1 MCPRTRGS
9 GGRGASAPAT
19 WRRRRACRS
28 WATPKSWRPLP
39 GWAMLPIG
47 NVLRAGGTV
56 WRRWGSGPAIVLL
69 HGGAG
74 SWKQWSRNIPHLAAS
89 RTVWVPDLPGMGDS
103 ADAPAPRDHEA
114 IATVLAENLRELIP
128 GESFDVVGFSFGGIV
143 AGFVAA
149 KLPGRVR
156 SLVLVG
162 AGGLGLR
169 KANERILKSW
179 RALEDPAAREAAHR
193 FNLSALMLSK
203 GAEIDQE
210 TLALYVADVVRTRV
224 NSARSSR
231 TAVLKACIVKLGIPV
246 HGIWGR
252 EDVTAHAK
260 FDEIHVMLRPAHPA
274 AQLHVVGG
282 AGHWVQYERPDAFH
296 GALAQALGP
305 SM

>member
-1 MCPRTRGS
+1 
-9 GGRGASAPAT
+9 
-19 WRRRRACRS
+19 
-28 WATPKSWRPLP
+28 
-39 GWAMLPIG
+39 MLPIG
-47 NVLRAGGTV
+47 NIFRAGGTA

-74 SWKQWSRNIPHLAAS
+74 SWNHWSRNIPHLAAS

-103 ADAPAPRDHEA
+103 PDAPEPRDHEA
-114 IATVLAENLRELIP
+114 IAAVIAANLEELVP
-128 GESFDVVGFSFGGIV
+128 GVAFDLVGFSFGGIV

-169 KANERILKSW
+169 KTNERILKSW
-179 RALEDPAAREAAHR
+179 RALEDPAEREAAHR

-203 GAEIDQE
+203 GAEIDPE

-231 TAVLKACIVKLGIPV
+231 TSALKECIVKLGIPV

-252 EDVTAHAK
+252 EDVTAHAR
-260 FDEIHVMLRPAHPA
+260 FDDIHAMLCAAYPA
-274 AQLHVVGG
+274 AQLHVIDG
-282 AGHWVQYERPDAFH
+282 AGHWVQYERPEAFH
-296 GALAQALGP
+296 AALARALGQN
-305 SM
+305 

>member
-1 MCPRTRGS
+1 MTPEPS
-9 GGRGASAPAT
+9 GKVS
-19 WRRRRACRS
+19 
-28 WATPKSWRPLP
+28 LQ
-39 GWAMLPIG
+39 
-47 NVLRAGGTV
+47 GTV

-74 SWKQWSRNIPHLAAS
+74 SWSHWRRNVAHLATT
-89 RTVWVPDLPGMGDS
+89 RTVWIPDLPGMGES

-114 IATVLAENLRELIP
+114 IASVIAENLGKLVP
-128 GESFDVVGFSFGGIV
+128 GEAFDLGGFSFGGIV
-143 AGFVAA
+143 AGFVAE

-169 KANERILKSW
+169 KTNERILKSW
-179 RALEDPAAREAAHR
+179 RALEDPAEREAAHR

-203 GAEIDQE
+203 GAEIDAE

-231 TAVLKACIVKLGIPV
+231 TSALKECIVKLGIPV

-252 EDVTAHAK
+252 EDVTAHAR
-260 FDEIHVMLRPAHPA
+260 FDDIHAMLRAAHPG
-274 AQLHVVGG
+274 AQMHVIDG
-282 AGHWVQYERPDAFH
+282 AGHWVQYEQPEAFH
-296 GALAQALGP
+296 RALEAALGQ
-305 SM
+305 

>member
-1 MCPRTRGS
+1 
-9 GGRGASAPAT
+9 
-19 WRRRRACRS
+19 
-28 WATPKSWRPLP
+28 
-39 GWAMLPIG
+39 MLPIG
-47 NVLRAGGTV
+47 NISRAGGTA

-74 SWKQWSRNIPHLAAS
+74 SWSHWRRNVAHLAS
-89 RTVWVPDLPGMGDS
+89 TRTVWIPDLPGMGDS
-103 ADAPAPRDHEA
+103 ADAPEPRDHDA
-114 IATVLAENLRELIP
+114 IASALAGNLREVIP
-128 GESFDVVGFSFGGIV
+128 EDERFDLVGFSFGGIV

-169 KANERILKSW
+169 KTNERILKSW
-179 RALEDPAAREAAHR
+179 RALEDPAEREAAHR

-231 TAVLKACIVKLGIPV
+231 TSALKACIVKLGIPV

-252 EDVTAHAK
+252 EDVTAHAR
-260 FDEIHVMLRPAHPA
+260 FDDIHAMLRAAYPA
-274 AQLHVVGG
+274 AQLHVIDG

-296 GALAQALGP
+296 GALAQALGQQ
-305 SM
+305 M